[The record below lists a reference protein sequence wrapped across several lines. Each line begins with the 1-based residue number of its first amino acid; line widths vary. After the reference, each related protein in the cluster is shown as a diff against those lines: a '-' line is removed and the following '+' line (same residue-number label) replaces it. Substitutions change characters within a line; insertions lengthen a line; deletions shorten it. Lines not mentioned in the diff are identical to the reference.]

1 MVYANFTASIVGE
14 KGCGKDAAWKSADHF
29 SPPLGNPAN
38 PAGFPLSH
46 SHGDGGPIPRVA
58 AQIQNQAPSVNLWL
72 DQKRRAG
79 QVGIVGASVVLG
91 LLSILLAPR
100 DSSPRVTPHSE
111 TTR

>member
-1 MVYANFTASIVGE
+1 VE
-14 KGCGKDAAWKSADHF
+14 KCRPLFSSAWKSR
-29 SPPLGNPAN
+29 N

-46 SHGDGGPIPRVA
+46 SHGDGGPFPRVA

-72 DQKRRAG
+72 DQKRRAR

-91 LLSILLAPR
+91 LMSILLAPR

>member
-1 MVYANFTASIVGE
+1 ME
-14 KGCGKDAAWKSADHF
+14 KRRPLFPSAWKSRK
-29 SPPLGNPAN
+29 PGGIPT
-38 PAGFPLSH
+38 FPQ
-46 SHGDGGPIPRVA
+46 PRRRPVPYPRVA

-100 DSSPRVTPHSE
+100 DSFPRVTPHSE

>member
-1 MVYANFTASIVGE
+1 ME
-14 KGCGKDAAWKSADHF
+14 KPLRGKVQTT
-29 SPPLGNPAN
+29 
-38 PAGFPLSH
+38 FPLRG
-46 SHGDGGPIPRVA
+46 HGDGGPIPRVA